1 MTIKELKELALHAAK
16 GTVPANFTAQ
26 GESASDYD
34 VNAAFVD
41 GLKEL
46 AGSVNQFMKNR
57 YDIYDIIIETVDE
70 IMPKNVIAALKP
82 FAEVKQ
88 VAQGQKALFKRS
100 KGKLR
105 AKKFLTQ
112 VGLSGV
118 YETFRLDTETF
129 EVSGHA
135 VGGGATIDFERM
147 LDGAESLAEVME
159 VITTGLTDAVFV
171 EVSKAMRAAYDVSD
185 VPAAN
190 RKTSD
195 GFDSTKM
202 AQLMSVV
209 RAYGN
214 PVIFAPPEF
223 VSAMGADAI
232 VPITSY
238 GSPAAAGLPGVY
250 SPDDIEAIHKTGYIS
265 IFRGAPIVQ
274 IPQSFV
280 DENNDKT
287 YIDPQLAYVLPSGD
301 EKVVKVVLEGATQ
314 INDFKNR
321 DNSLEVYAYK
331 KMGCAILTYH
341 NWGVYKNTGIPQTY
355 HNPYENI

>member
-1 MTIKELKELALHAAK
+1 MTIQELKEIALHAAK
-16 GTVPANFTAQ
+16 GTVPACYANQ
-26 GESASDYD
+26 EVD

-57 YDIYDIIIETVDE
+57 YDIYDIIIETVDK
-70 IMPKNVIAALKP
+70 IMPKNVIAALSP
-82 FAEVKQ
+82 FAEVQ
-88 VAQGQKALFKRS
+88 VVPQGQKAIFKQRV
-100 KGKLR
+100 GKQR

-118 YETFRLDTETF
+118 YETFRLDTNTF
-129 EVSGHA
+129 ELAAHA

-159 VITTGLTDAVFV
+159 IITEGLTDAVYV
-171 EVSKAMRAAYDVSD
+171 EVQRALRAALSAAGRPSANVVTSSTFESD
-185 VPAAN
+185 
-190 RKTSD
+190 
-195 GFDSTKM
+195 KM
-202 AQLMSVV
+202 VKLMSVV

-214 PVIFAPPEF
+214 GVVIFAPPEF
-223 VSAMGADAI
+223 VAAMGADAI
-232 VPITSY
+232 VPITAY
-238 GSPAAAGLPGVY
+238 GTPAAAGIQGVY
-250 SPDDIEAIHKTGYIS
+250 SPDDIEQIHRTGYIN

-274 IPQSFV
+274 IPQSFI
-280 DENNDKT
+280 DESNTAT
-287 YIDPQLAYVLPSGD
+287 YIDPQLAYVLPTGS

-331 KMGCAILTYH
+331 KMGCAILTHY
-341 NWGVYKNTGIPQTY
+341 NWGIYQNTGIDQTY
-355 HNPYENI
+355 DQPYGY